1 VKLDLKRNVGNDTQ
15 YLTFHLARQPIAKF
29 PEPSIGAMP
38 STTPAGHANGQQ
50 RAQRLALG
58 GGGGGGGGTG
68 GGLQV
73 YSDTEFTVPQPLT
86 AQSKQDLRR
95 TSVVLLFVLNQHVPV
110 GIEDSI
116 PNGTHSMGSG
126 GPHCHSFHRLRR
138 CLVGRT
144 S

>member
-68 GGLQV
+68 GGLQQMPLGQV
-73 YSDTEFTVPQPLT
+73 AGGAVDLSDP
-86 AQSKQDLRR
+86 AG
-95 TSVVLLFVLNQHVPV
+95 V
-110 GIEDSI
+110 GVCS
-116 PNGTHSMGSG
+116 
-126 GPHCHSFHRLRR
+126 RLRAQVEAR
-138 CLVGRT
+138 WQ
-144 S
+144 